1 MKPLHLVSSDCK
13 TMFSKGSLRRKMA
26 KDKCCLKIS
35 SKEMYDGKQQPITF
49 HKEGARSEIC
59 TEGLKST

>member
-1 MKPLHLVSSDCK
+1 
-13 TMFSKGSLRRKMA
+13 MA